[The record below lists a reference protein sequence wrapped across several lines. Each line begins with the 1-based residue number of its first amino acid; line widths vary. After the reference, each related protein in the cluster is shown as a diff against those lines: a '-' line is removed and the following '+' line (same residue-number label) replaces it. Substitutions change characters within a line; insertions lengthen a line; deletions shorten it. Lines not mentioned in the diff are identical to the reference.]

1 MRSPIKVQDCH
12 WHLCIWL
19 KKMIRATI
27 LFTVLA
33 VAFARPKEVDK
44 CPENVQTL
52 PTFDSDKVSWFA
64 NF

>member
-1 MRSPIKVQDCH
+1 
-12 WHLCIWL
+12 
-19 KKMIRATI
+19 MIRATI

-64 NF
+64 NFDLMTIY